1 MSIVSPK
8 VPDFAE
14 RLFSILSHPSF
25 LSMSGQANEVPFF
38 IQTYKPSEEDSIR
51 RVIESVAMRLRNCGI
66 SLKVIDL
73 FDLVLLELEEQGI
86 LADLL
91 RDEATF
97 SKSDVLETIHNYSD
111 PKTHLVPRLT
121 REIGND
127 GTQLTL
133 ITGSGRIFPFLR
145 THNILE
151 SLQPAMTPHPI
162 VILFPGEYDQDSN
175 GGSHL
180 KLFGSIPSPH
190 INNAYY
196 RATNLAHFRL

>member
-1 MSIVSPK
+1 MPIAPSKANGFS
-8 VPDFAE
+8 E
-14 RLFSILSHPSF
+14 RLFAILSHPSF
-25 LSMSGQANEVPFF
+25 LSMKGQANEVPFF
-38 IQTYKPSEEDSIR
+38 IQTYKPSEEDSVR
-51 RVIESVAMRLRNCGI
+51 RMIESVAVRLRNAGI
-66 SLKVIDL
+66 TLKVLDL
-73 FDLVLLELEEQGI
+73 FNLVLEELEEQGI
-86 LADLL
+86 LDELL

-97 SKSDVLETIHNYSD
+97 NRSDVLETIQNYSD

-151 SLQPAMTPHPI
+151 SLQPAMMPHPI
-162 VILFPGEYDQDSN
+162 VIFFPGEYDQDPN

-190 INNAYY
+190 INNPYY